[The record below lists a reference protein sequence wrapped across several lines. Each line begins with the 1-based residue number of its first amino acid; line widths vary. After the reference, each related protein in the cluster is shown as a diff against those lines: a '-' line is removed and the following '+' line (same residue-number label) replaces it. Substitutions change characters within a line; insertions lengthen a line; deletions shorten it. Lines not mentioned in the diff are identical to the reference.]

1 MGTRMVAYFD
11 THRAVT
17 ISVIFV
23 LAFMVRCALLFQY
36 RHDIVLVGEA
46 PRIAYALISKGQF
59 ADPYAIPTG
68 PTAHTTP
75 FFPLLLAGIYKIF
88 GTGYSGQIAR
98 CLFVIFGY
106 STLYSLYPT
115 FATAFGFPFETG
127 LFAGFFAALVPV
139 KRSFEVFR
147 GWEEPWAAIALAY
160 ILFLTLKRYSA
171 PRREVK
177 SAIVV
182 GLCWGIALY
191 MSFSLFSILIGLLV
205 VDVWSHRSV
214 AVLRDA
220 CITLVATLAVITP
233 WTLRNQYELHGWT
246 LMRSNFGLELRVS
259 NHDGAYPSA
268 ELNSAEPAEQSLH
281 PSRNIR
287 EAMLVR
293 DMGEL
298 NYGHWA
304 SHIGFTWIFNHPRE
318 FTWLSM
324 QRFFYYWFG
333 PPQHP
338 FELIVTSA
346 YTLLGLAGLGQIR
359 KRVGEIQY
367 RVWCTVLLV
376 YPVLY
381 YFFQFVQRYR
391 VVTEWMLWL
400 SAALFVSVVLE
411 RFAPEKAAIAV
422 RAG

>member
-1 MGTRMVAYFD
+1 MGRRIVAYFAAH
-11 THRAVT
+11 TGVT
-17 ISVIFV
+17 ILTIFV
-23 LAFMVRCALLFQY
+23 LAFLVRFALLIQY
-36 RHDIVLVGEA
+36 RHDIVYIGEA

-75 FFPLLLAGIYKIF
+75 FFPLVLAGIYKIF
-88 GTGYSGQIAR
+88 GTGYTGQFAR

-106 STLYSLYPT
+106 SVLYSLYPT
-115 FATAFGFPFETG
+115 FASAFGFPFEAG

-147 GWEEPWAAIALAY
+147 GWEEPWAAMALAFV
-160 ILFLTLKRYSA
+160 LFLTLKRYNA
-171 PRREVK
+171 PRRESK
-177 SAIVV
+177 SALWV
-182 GLCWGIALY
+182 GVCWGLALY

-205 VDVWSHRSV
+205 VDVLSHRSLP
-214 AVLRDA
+214 VLRDA
-220 CITLVATLAVITP
+220 CITLIATLAVITP
-233 WTLRNQYELHGWT
+233 WTLRNYEQLHGWT

-259 NHDGAYPSA
+259 NHEHAYPSA

-304 SHIGFTWIFNHPRE
+304 SHIGFTWIFDHPRD
-318 FTWLSM
+318 FAWLSM
-324 QRFFYYWFG
+324 QRFFYFWFG

-338 FELIVTSA
+338 FELLVTSS
-346 YTLLGLAGLGQIR
+346 YTILGFAGLGSVR
-359 KRVGEIQY
+359 KRVGEIQF
-367 RVWCTVLLV
+367 RMWCTVLLV

-391 VVTEWMLWL
+391 VVTEWMIWL
-400 SAALFVSVVLE
+400 SAALFLSVILK
-411 RFAPEKAAIAV
+411 RFAPEKAAIPV